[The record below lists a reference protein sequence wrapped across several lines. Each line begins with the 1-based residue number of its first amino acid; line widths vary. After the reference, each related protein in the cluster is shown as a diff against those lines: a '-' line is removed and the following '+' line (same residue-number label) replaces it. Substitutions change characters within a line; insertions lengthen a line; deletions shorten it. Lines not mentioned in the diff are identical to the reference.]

1 MRVWYRHSGD
11 SEVEDFPPSSFS
23 YTTIED
29 VGEITSRI
37 GDYHI
42 THMCIRGEITLSL
55 SAICQRLTYL
65 MMPLIDTSSQLL
77 E

>member
-1 MRVWYRHSGD
+1 MIVWYRHSGD
-11 SEVEDFPPSSFS
+11 SEVEKFPPSIHS

-29 VGEITSRI
+29 VGEITSGI

-42 THMCIRGEITLSL
+42 THMCISGEITPSL
-55 SAICQRLTYL
+55 SAICQRLTHL
-65 MMPLIDTSSQLL
+65 MISEIDTSSQLL